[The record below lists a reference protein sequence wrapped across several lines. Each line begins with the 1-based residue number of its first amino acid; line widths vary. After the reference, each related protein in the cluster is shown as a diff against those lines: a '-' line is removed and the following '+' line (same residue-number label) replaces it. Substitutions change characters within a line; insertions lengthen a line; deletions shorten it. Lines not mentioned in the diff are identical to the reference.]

1 MWGSPKGEI
10 RLGEIQN
17 TWANRVSD
25 KGMLYLFLLPTFI
38 LLLFLVIF
46 PLIWSLYLSFC
57 DYSANTANP
66 PVFVGIRN
74 FSFIFQQK
82 EVWDRFIVT
91 GKFVAMAVIV
101 EFFLGFF
108 IAMLLN
114 REFYGKSVLTTL
126 FILPMMFSPAVI
138 GKFFRFMMDTNWGI
152 INYILG
158 KLFGMPKI
166 AWTTSYEYALPS
178 IVIADV
184 WIWTPFIVL
193 LSLAGLSS
201 VPKYLYEAADV
212 DRASGWFKFRYI
224 TLPYV
229 APILL
234 LAVLFR
240 TMDAFRF
247 FDLVYV
253 ITEGGPGYSTQIV
266 PFYIYKLAFSY
277 WHTGRSCALAY
288 ILLIIIIALSNIYI
302 TYLNRLRRA

>member
-1 MWGSPKGEI
+1 MSDI
-10 RLGEIQN
+10 RS

-25 KGMLYLFLLPTFI
+25 RGILYLFLLPTFG
-38 LLLFLVIF
+38 LLLFLVVF

-57 DYSANTANP
+57 EYSANAAKP
-66 PVFVGIRN
+66 PIFTGIQNYGSLFRE
-74 FSFIFQQK
+74 K
-82 EVWDRFIVT
+82 EVWDRFVT
-91 GKFVAMAVIV
+91 TGRFVFLAVV
-101 EFFLGFF
+101 MEFFLGFF

-114 REFYGKSVLTTL
+114 REFYGKGILTTL
-126 FILPMMFSPAVI
+126 FILPMMFSPAVV
-138 GKFFRFMMDTNWGI
+138 GKFFRFMMDANWGI

-158 KLFGMPKI
+158 VLFRIPKI
-166 AWTTSYEYALPS
+166 AWTTSYEYALYS
-178 IVIADV
+178 VVITDV
-184 WIWTPFIVL
+184 WIWTPFMVL

-201 VPKYLYEAADV
+201 VPRYLYEAADV

-229 APILL
+229 APILI

-247 FDLVYV
+247 FDVVYV
-253 ITEGGPGYSTQIV
+253 LTDGGPGYATQII
-266 PFYIYKLAFSY
+266 PFYIYKLAFSF
-277 WHTGRSCALAY
+277 WRTGRSCALAY

>member
-1 MWGSPKGEI
+1 MSD
-10 RLGEIQN
+10 IQS

-25 KGMLYLFLLPTFI
+25 RGILYLFLLPTFG
-38 LLLFLVIF
+38 LLLFLVVF

-57 DYSANTANP
+57 EYSANAARP
-66 PVFVGIRN
+66 PIFTGIHNYSSLLRE
-74 FSFIFQQK
+74 K
-82 EVWDRFIVT
+82 EVWDRFVTT
-91 GKFVAMAVIV
+91 GKFVFLAVAV

-114 REFYGKSVLTTL
+114 REFYGKGVLTTL

-138 GKFFRFMMDTNWGI
+138 GKFFRFMMDANWGI
-152 INYILG
+152 INFILG
-158 KLFGMPKI
+158 ALFGIPKI
-166 AWTTSYEYALPS
+166 AWTTSYEYALYS
-178 IVIADV
+178 VVITDV
-184 WIWTPFIVL
+184 WIWTPFMVL

-201 VPKYLYEAADV
+201 VPRYLYEAADV

-229 APILL
+229 APILI

-247 FDLVYV
+247 FDVVYV
-253 ITEGGPGYSTQIV
+253 LTDGGPGYATQII
-266 PFYIYKLAFSY
+266 PFYIYKLAFSF
-277 WHTGRSCALAY
+277 WHTGKSCALAY